1 MKSYSVVQLYNDFNI
16 YESAFL
22 MQDFFFEC
30 PTLKFARI
38 CLWEALSK
46 KIDSHLGSKTVDDC
60 FTHEILLLTF
70 VNRNRVKC
78 NYFFFTA
85 LSCISYKKSSH
96 WSLFPF
102 KKNTIKSRRN
112 EGRPFYALREWD
124 EKNPFHCVR
133 WKNDHSFASRHL
145 HIVSNQTSP
154 FQSGIYSIWKNIS
167 MEAPYVN

>member
-1 MKSYSVVQLYNDFNI
+1 MLVGSFVQ
-16 YESAFL
+16 
-22 MQDFFFEC
+22 
-30 PTLKFARI
+30 
-38 CLWEALSK
+38 

-60 FTHEILLLTF
+60 FTHEILFQAF

-78 NYFFFTA
+78 NYFFSLLFHAFHTKNPRIEA
-85 LSCISYKKSSH
+85 CSH
-96 WSLFPF
+96 FQ
-102 KKNTIKSRRN
+102 KNTIKSRRN